1 MADGTIRTPGLFTTP
16 VPAPAA
22 APAPVAASTEPTTPP
37 VSPTSFE
44 RLRNR
49 LRRGADRGIDQV
61 LETLE
66 AREPWERYRPRPT
79 ALPPT
84 FPAREDRPVSG
95 VPSVLAGMAYAT
107 RYDIHYDGDFLLE
120 GHPDMAIRFAD
131 VMARPDWPSVIRNQ
145 LSSGV
150 PQPGD
155 PMRVMVPG
163 LNTTNA
169 ETVRR
174 IPFVSRDTNL
184 SYATLDN
191 ASSDGLADI
200 TLTLPGG
207 KEIRI
212 PTRHREWL
220 AAVFQRTGMSF
231 RPRSE
236 LQEDVPRDAQ
246 GRVEVPPGSG
256 QWLAPSE
263 LRGLASALN
272 ELSDPNKVLID
283 NTQRLLMAHIDRPDA
298 PPLELWGY
306 SEGSIVVGKAFEDL
320 EARYLAERM
329 RDCPPQQRQQR
340 LAALRQRFRAGL
352 ERITVLGIG
361 AGYGELRTP
370 VRRIDFYAA
379 DGQDLVARFAGS
391 RRMTPSYRWIND
403 LVNPPAM
410 RDTFIAYQQPFA
422 GFDAHNLFAGG
433 GSVLGLYMEL
443 NGTRTMRGLYDADQ
457 AGRLVHPTMEQVIA
471 RIRRQGG
478 EAELW
483 DKKNSLPAPAAN

>member
-1 MADGTIRTPGLFTTP
+1 MADTGIISRIWNPAAPAPAPAVGAP
-16 VPAPAA
+16 VAAPAPAA
-22 APAPVAASTEPTTPP
+22 APPQ
-37 VSPTSFE
+37 SPSSFD
-44 RLRNR
+44 RLTMR
-49 LRRGADRGIDQV
+49 LRRGLDRGIDQV
-61 LETLE
+61 FATLE
-66 AREPWERYRPRPT
+66 AREPWERYRPRST

-84 FPAREDRPVSG
+84 FPSREDRPVTG
-95 VPSVLAGMAYAT
+95 APSALAGMAYTT

-120 GHPDMAIRFAD
+120 GRPDMAIRFND
-131 VMARPDWPSVIRNQ
+131 VMARQDWPSVIRNQ

-150 PQPGD
+150 PQAGD
-155 PMRVMVPG
+155 PIRVMVPG
-163 LNTTNA
+163 LNTANA

-174 IPFVSRDTNL
+174 IPAVSRDTNL

-220 AAVFQRTGMSF
+220 AAVFQRSGMSF
-231 RPRSE
+231 QPRAE
-236 LQEDVPRDAQ
+236 LQDDVPRDAQ

-283 NTQRLLMAHIDRPDA
+283 NTQRLIMAHIDRPDA

-306 SEGSIVVGKAFEDL
+306 SEGSIVLGKAFEDI

-329 RDCPPQQRQQR
+329 RDCPPQQREQR
-340 LAALRQRFRAGL
+340 LAALRQRFRTGL
-352 ERITVLGIG
+352 DRITVLGIG
-361 AGYGELRTP
+361 AGYGELGAP
-370 VRRIDFYAA
+370 VRRVDFYA
-379 DGQDLVARFAGS
+379 DHGQDLVARFAGS

-410 RDTFIAYQQPFA
+410 RDTFIAYQQPFG

-443 NGTRTMRGLYDADQ
+443 NNTRTVRGLYDADQ
-457 AGRLVHPTMEQVIA
+457 AGRLVHPTMDQVVA

-478 EAELW
+478 ESELW
-483 DKKNSLPAPAAN
+483 DKTQHLPPAN